1 MDLPHSFSSREPSPV
16 PPAPSQTG
24 NRLLRNASSI
34 ANRTTPPVRLP
45 IFLRPATAAI
55 YSSKLRLLSG
65 SILFNGAR
73 NSRGGSHFPRLRWEL
88 SGPPQIAVN
97 SGLRI
102 ATPDS
107 IRRNALTPRDVLWLK
122 NHTKMAAPPGN
133 TTTNH
138 ARCSNRSNFSC
149 AISNRSWADPLVQ
162 YNTE

>member
-65 SILFNGAR
+65 SILSTELETLAAPDLHELFARLIVR
-73 NSRGGSHFPRLRWEL
+73 NS
-88 SGPPQIAVN
+88 
-97 SGLRI
+97 
-102 ATPDS
+102 ATDRAS
-107 IRRNALTPRDVLWLK
+107 EGYGFAITRRNQCTSHGLSELDFRNLTDLRPGFMRALGQSFSTVAVGIVWPSPD
-122 NHTKMAAPPGN
+122 
-133 TTTNH
+133 
-138 ARCSNRSNFSC
+138 RSQQR
-149 AISNRSWADPLVQ
+149 A
-162 YNTE
+162 